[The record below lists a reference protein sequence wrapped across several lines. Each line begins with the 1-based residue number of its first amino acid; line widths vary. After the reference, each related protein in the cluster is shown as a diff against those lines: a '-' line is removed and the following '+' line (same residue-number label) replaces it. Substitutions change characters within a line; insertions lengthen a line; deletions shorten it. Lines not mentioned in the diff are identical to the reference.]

1 MDGSGPA
8 GGQPVIL
15 RRAATA
21 LACLVLL
28 AAAPAPTVSEP
39 DLTPVNPELRA
50 AARMMFEVQ
59 RKGIA
64 FTPPKIGALPVWV
77 EERQAPGSRG
87 NPSVPVYVINAGAA
101 AAGPRG
107 AIYYIHG
114 GGFIGG
120 DAREGLSSLKAMA
133 ERLNCV
139 LVSVQ
144 YRLAPGTRFPGPL
157 EDAYAGLKWL
167 HRNAA
172 TLGVDPK
179 RIVVLGE
186 SAGGGLAAML
196 TIAARDRGEVPI
208 AYQALVYPMLD
219 DRTGSSRPV
228 PPHVGQ
234 LVWTAKS
241 NRQGWQALLGR
252 EPGAASQPAGSVPA
266 RVANLKGLPPTFIQV
281 GSIDLFV
288 DENIE
293 FARRLID
300 AGVPTELMVVPGAF
314 HGFQIFAPRAAVS
327 QQFTAALDA
336 ALGRGLAPEKKR

>member
-1 MDGSGPA
+1 M
-8 GGQPVIL
+8 
-15 RRAATA
+15 
-21 LACLVLL
+21 VLL
-28 AAAPAPTVSEP
+28 AAAPAPTVSEA
-39 DLTPVNPELRA
+39 DLAPVNPELRA
-50 AARMMFEVQ
+50 AARMMFEAQ

-64 FTPPKIGALPVWV
+64 YTPPKIGPLPAGV

-87 NPSVPVYVINAGAA
+87 NPAVPVYVMNAGAEA
-101 AAGPRG
+101 APRG

-120 DAREGLSSLKAMA
+120 DARERLASLKTMA

-167 HRNAA
+167 HGNAA
-172 TLGVDPK
+172 ALGVDPK

-208 AYQALVYPMLD
+208 AYQALIYPMLD

-228 PPHVGQ
+228 PPHIGQ

-252 EPGAASQPAGSVPA
+252 EPGAASQPARSVPA
-266 RVANLKGLPPTFIQV
+266 RVTNLKGLPPTFIQV

-288 DENIE
+288 DEDIE
-293 FARRLID
+293 FARRLIG

-314 HGFQIFAPRAAVS
+314 HGFQFFAPRAAVS

-336 ALGRGLAPEKKR
+336 ALAHGLAPEKK